1 MEELRDRYYG
11 GEGQSRDAFEE
22 LCAMYDAIQVFR
34 IYDTSPACISL
45 EILVQRPFTSI
56 NRFVVTMSIKWN
68 DLEFKLSLKKSNAEL
83 CVMDKPL
90 HLIVL
95 SCNES
100 NEQLTW

>member
-34 IYDTSPACISL
+34 IYDTSLACISL

-68 DLEFKLSLKKSNAEL
+68 DLEHSIFNDFYSWHFISQSVCMYTDGKKIA
-83 CVMDKPL
+83 V
-90 HLIVL
+90 
-95 SCNES
+95 
-100 NEQLTW
+100 